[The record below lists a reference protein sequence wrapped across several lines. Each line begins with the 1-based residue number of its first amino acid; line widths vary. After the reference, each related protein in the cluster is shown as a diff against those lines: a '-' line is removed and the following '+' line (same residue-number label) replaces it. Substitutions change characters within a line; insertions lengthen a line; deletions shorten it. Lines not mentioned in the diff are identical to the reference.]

1 MSALASASLS
11 AVGRVGSAGALKPRR
26 VPRGTPPPLVA
37 SPRARARFVLK
48 MRALVS
54 SRWRKVLTPGP
65 RLTRPRPP
73 SIAAR
78 EPRAAL
84 TTRAAATDGTV
95 VIAGATTPT
104 GRLVAGLAVKAFGGE
119 NVVLVVNK
127 DAQSSYWPED
137 MPDEIV
143 EKRMYAPAAELV
155 KATLVD
161 PRDAAD
167 AVSQCSQLIFCA
179 EWGLTQAEL
188 VETLLASVGPG
199 LRRVVM
205 LSRVG
210 VNRRDKPPFVEQ
222 NKPPKKM
229 QEVALGLKLPVGEST
244 GRGCLDGFDAAEKA
258 LASAASSASWSAHV
272 VRSGELR
279 GNGPLLL
286 ADLSARMVD
295 NLYDVKYQDL
305 YLKKGDEGQ
314 GYTKR
319 LNLAATL
326 LRAATSEKSPPADVA
341 ALSVVCEMID
351 PFGVLGEKTL
361 TEPTG
366 VERRKGYDMAKG
378 KAPAPIADE
387 LIDELIA
394 PLY

>member
-1 MSALASASLS
+1 M
-11 AVGRVGSAGALKPRR
+11 
-26 VPRGTPPPLVA
+26 
-37 SPRARARFVLK
+37 
-48 MRALVS
+48 
-54 SRWRKVLTPGP
+54 
-65 RLTRPRPP
+65 
-73 SIAAR
+73 
-78 EPRAAL
+78 
-84 TTRAAATDGTV
+84 TRAAAEGKIV
-95 VIAGATTPT
+95 VAGATTST
-104 GRLVAGLAVKAFGGE
+104 GRLVAGLAVTAFGGE

-127 DAQSSYWPED
+127 DAQAGYWPED
-137 MPDEIV
+137 MPEDNV
-143 EKRMYAPAAELV
+143 EKRMYAPAADLV

-161 PRDAAD
+161 PRDAAPHV
-167 AVSQCSQLIFCA
+167 AECARVIFCA
-179 EWGLTQAEL
+179 EWGATQTE
-188 VETLLASVGPG
+188 LASALLPHVGAACE
-199 LRRVVM
+199 RAVM

-229 QEVALGLKLPVGEST
+229 QEMALGLKLPT
-244 GRGCLDGFDAAEKA
+244 GGDSGQPGCLDGFADAEKL
-258 LASAASSASWSAHV
+258 LAEAAKGASWTPHV

-286 ADLSARMVD
+286 ADLSARLVD

-305 YLKKGDEGQ
+305 YFKAGDDGQ

-326 LRAATSEKSPPADVA
+326 LRMTTLETAPPADIA

-351 PFGVLGEKTL
+351 PFGLLGEKTL

-378 KAPAPIADE
+378 KAPAPIADAI
-387 LIDELIA
+387 IDQGIA
-394 PLY
+394 AALAAA